1 LSIAAAKRPKKK
13 PPIIDFPN
21 DEDTRQMD
29 IGAVYQS
36 KLTTPEQAVASIP
49 SGSNFSMGM
58 AMAEPPAL
66 LRALADRAK
75 AGQIEGLKVYY
86 FEATRIA
93 GETILRYELN
103 DRIRPYCMFIA
114 ATERALI
121 KRAEADGGRKIVNY
135 VPSNFHQAPR
145 LLTDEVGID
154 TFVCTISPMDRHGY
168 FSFGTG
174 NDYSSKVARAAKR
187 LIVEVN
193 QNMPRVHGAGAELH
207 VSEVSAIVENNVPL
221 LQLPIRAPAP
231 EDDVIARMIAG
242 LVPDGA
248 CLQMGVG
255 ALPDIVCAALRDRND
270 LGIHTEALNP
280 GLVDLVRAGVVT
292 NRRKAIDWG
301 KTVFTFA
308 MGQEAMYDFLDDN
321 PAVES
326 RPVDYVNDPRIIAQN
341 DNVISINA
349 TIQID
354 LTGACNSEHMLGHQY
369 SASGGQLDFVRGA
382 YASKGG
388 KSIIAATSTAAKG
401 KVSRIVPTLEGP
413 VTTPRIDT
421 HYVVTEFG
429 AVNLKGLSSTD
440 RALQLIELANPE
452 FRGGLREAAKAM
464 HLS

>member
-1 LSIAAAKRPKKK
+1 
-13 PPIIDFPN
+13 
-21 DEDTRQMD
+21 MD
-29 IGAVYQS
+29 IGSLYQS
-36 KLTTPEQAVASIP
+36 KLTAPDQAVTAIP
-49 SGSNFSMGM
+49 SGSKLSMGM

-66 LRALADRAK
+66 LKALADRAE
-75 AGQIEGLKVYY
+75 AGRIEDLRVYY
-86 FEATRIA
+86 FESTRIA

-103 DRIRPYCMFIA
+103 DRIRPYCMFVT

-121 KRAEADGGRKIVNY
+121 RRGVEDDGRKVINY
-135 VPSNFHQAPR
+135 VPNNFHQTPR
-145 LLTDEVGID
+145 LLIDEIGID
-154 TFVCTISPMDRHGY
+154 TFVCTVSPMDRHGY

-174 NDYSSKVARAAKR
+174 NDYSTKVARAAKR

-193 QNMPRVHGAGAELH
+193 EYMPRVYGVGAELH
-207 VSEVSAIVENNVPL
+207 VSEVDAIVENNVPL
-221 LQLPIRAPAP
+221 LELPIRAPAP
-231 EDDVIARMIAG
+231 EDEAIGRTIAG
-242 LVPDGA
+242 LVPDAA

-255 ALPDIVCAALRDRND
+255 ALPNLVCAALGDRND

-280 GLVDLVRAGVVT
+280 GLVDLIRAGVVT
-292 NRRKAIDWG
+292 NHRKAIDRG

-308 MGQEAMYDFLDDN
+308 MGQKAMYDFLNDN

-326 RPVDYVNDPRIIAQN
+326 APVDYVNDPRVIALN

-349 TIQID
+349 TIEID

-388 KSIIAATSTAAKG
+388 KSIIAASSTAAKG
-401 KVSRIVPTLEGP
+401 KFSRIVPRLEGP

-429 AVNLKGLSSTD
+429 AVNLKGLSSTE
-440 RALQLIELANPE
+440 RAQELIALAHPE
-452 FRGGLREAAKAM
+452 FRDELMASAKEL
-464 HLS
+464 HLV

>member
-1 LSIAAAKRPKKK
+1 
-13 PPIIDFPN
+13 
-21 DEDTRQMD
+21 MD
-29 IGAVYQS
+29 VGSLYQS
-36 KLTTPEQAVASIP
+36 KLTTPDQAVAAIP
-49 SGSNFSMGM
+49 SGSKLSMGM

-66 LRALADRAK
+66 LKALADRAE
-75 AGQIEGLKVYY
+75 AGGIEELKVYY
-86 FEATRIA
+86 FEATKIA

-103 DRIRPYCMFIA
+103 DRILPYCMFVT

-121 KRAEADGGRKIVNY
+121 ERGMEDGGRKVISY
-135 VPSNFHQAPR
+135 VPNNFHQAPR
-145 LLTDEVGID
+145 LLIDEIGID
-154 TFVCTISPMDRHGY
+154 TFVCTVSPMDRHGY

-174 NDYSSKVARAAKR
+174 NDYSAKVARAAKR

-193 QNMPRVHGAGAELH
+193 ANMPRVHGDGVELH
-207 VSEVSAIVENNVPL
+207 VSEVDAIVENNVPL
-221 LQLPIRAPAP
+221 LELPIRGPAP
-231 EDDVIARMIAG
+231 EDEVIGRTIAG

-255 ALPDIVCAALRDRND
+255 ALPNLVCAELSSRND

-292 NRRKAIDWG
+292 NRRKTIDWG
-301 KTVFTFA
+301 KSVFTFA
-308 MGQEAMYDFLDDN
+308 MGQKAMYDFLNDN

-326 RPVDYVNDPRIIAQN
+326 RPVDYVNDPRIVAQN

-388 KSIIAATSTAAKG
+388 KSIIAARSTAAKG
-401 KVSRIVPTLEGP
+401 KVSRIVPRLDGP

-421 HYVVTEFG
+421 HCIVTEFG
-429 AVNLKGLSSTD
+429 AVNLKGLSSTE
-440 RALQLIELANPE
+440 RALRLIELAHPE
-452 FRGGLREAAKAM
+452 FRDQLAASAKAM
-464 HLS
+464 HLI

>member
-1 LSIAAAKRPKKK
+1 
-13 PPIIDFPN
+13 
-21 DEDTRQMD
+21 MD
-29 IGAVYQS
+29 VGPLYHS
-36 KLTTPEQAVASIP
+36 KLTTPDQAVKSVP
-49 SGSNFSMGM
+49 SGSKLSMGM

-66 LRALADRAK
+66 LKALADRAE
-75 AGQIEGLKVYY
+75 AGGIGELRVYY

-103 DRIRPYCMFIA
+103 DRISPYCMFIT

-121 KRAEADGGRKIVNY
+121 KRGMEDGGRKVVNY

-145 LLTDEVGID
+145 LLIDEIGID
-154 TFVCTISPMDRHGY
+154 TFVCTVSPMDRHGY

-174 NDYSSKVARAAKR
+174 NDYSTKVARAAKR

-193 QNMPRVHGAGAELH
+193 KNMPRVNGAGAELH
-207 VSEVSAIVENNVPL
+207 VSEVTALVENDVPL
-221 LQLPIRAPAP
+221 LELPAREPAP
-231 EDDVIARMIAG
+231 EDEVIGRAIAS

-255 ALPDIVCAALRDRND
+255 ALPDLVCAQLKDRND

-280 GLVDLVRAGVVT
+280 GLVDLIRAGVVT
-292 NRRKAIDWG
+292 NRQKAIDQG

-308 MGQEAMYDFLDDN
+308 MGQKAMYDFLNDN

-326 RPVDYVNDPRIIAQN
+326 APVDYVNDPRIIARN
-341 DNVISINA
+341 DHVITINA

-382 YASKGG
+382 YASRGG

-401 KVSRIVPTLEGP
+401 KVSRIVGRLDGP

-429 AVNLKGLSSTD
+429 AVNLKGLSSTE
-440 RALQLIELANPE
+440 RALRLIELAHPE
-452 FRGGLREAAKAM
+452 FRDDLTAAAKEQ
-464 HLS
+464 HLI